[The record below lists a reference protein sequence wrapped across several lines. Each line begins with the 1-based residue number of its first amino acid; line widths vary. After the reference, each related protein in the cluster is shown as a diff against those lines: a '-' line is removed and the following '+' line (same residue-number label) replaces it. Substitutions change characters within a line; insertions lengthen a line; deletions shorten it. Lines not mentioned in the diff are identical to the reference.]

1 MLHVEQGSGR
11 RSSRLT
17 ARTVKAAED
26 VRLAEQTAAEAAEAA
41 TAAYAFAG
49 PPGGCLL
56 DACSAA
62 ELALIANQ
70 ACPDCS
76 LRLRTSCQLQ
86 MCFGHIC
93 AACGSSAATMQRLRW
108 ICGLQ
113 VLELRAA
120 APEARSGAEPPDA
133 VTQAAAAVSFST
145 GGEVSLTDQPSTH
158 VTEAR
163 WAPSVAA
170 LCRALCESHVST

>member
-1 MLHVEQGSGR
+1 MHSPLNDLVQKCCSSSGCHPPLHLEQGSGR

-41 TAAYAFAG
+41 AAANAFAG

-70 ACPDCS
+70 
-76 LRLRTSCQLQ
+76 
-86 MCFGHIC
+86 
-93 AACGSSAATMQRLRW
+93 
-108 ICGLQ
+108 
-113 VLELRAA
+113 V
-120 APEARSGAEPPDA
+120 
-133 VTQAAAAVSFST
+133 
-145 GGEVSLTDQPSTH
+145 
-158 VTEAR
+158 
-163 WAPSVAA
+163 
-170 LCRALCESHVST
+170 